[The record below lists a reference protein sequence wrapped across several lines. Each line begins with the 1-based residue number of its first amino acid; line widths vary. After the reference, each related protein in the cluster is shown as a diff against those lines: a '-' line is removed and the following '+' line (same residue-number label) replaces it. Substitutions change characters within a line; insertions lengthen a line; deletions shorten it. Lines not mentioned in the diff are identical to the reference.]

1 MNIKNFFEEKT
12 RVSRKKILCAI
23 GTVIVALVIF
33 QAGIFVGYHKAAYS
47 YGWGERYYK
56 TFGERGERGMR
67 GGREHS
73 FGIMDAGRMG
83 MSLSNSHGTIG
94 KIISVALPTIIIEDQ
109 DRIEKTVVLTNDT
122 LLRSFRDEIRA
133 TDLKVG
139 DSVVII
145 GAPNE
150 QAQIE
155 ARLIR
160 IMPSIPVGLIGTT
173 TAQ

>member
-12 RVSRKKILCAI
+12 KASRKKILCVI
-23 GTVIVALVIF
+23 GTVVVALVIF
-33 QAGIFVGYHKAAYS
+33 QAGIFVGFHKAAYS

-56 TFGERGERGMR
+56 TFGERGEHGRRGM
-67 GGREHS
+67 
-73 FGIMDAGRMG
+73 MDPYRMG
-83 MSLSNSHGTIG
+83 RGLSNSHGTIG
-94 KIISVALPTIIIEDQ
+94 EIISIALPTIIIEDQ
-109 DRIEKTVVLTNDT
+109 DRIEKTVVLMDDT
-122 LLRSFRDEIRA
+122 MIRSFRNELQPSELR
-133 TDLKVG
+133 VG

-160 IMPSIPVGLIGTT
+160 IMPPIPVPALVGTT

>member
-1 MNIKNFFEEKT
+1 MNIKNFFEENKN
-12 RVSRKKILCAI
+12 KKILHII
-23 GTVIVALVIF
+23 GTVVVALVIF

-47 YGWGERYYK
+47 FGWGDRYYK
-56 TFGERGERGMR
+56 TFGERGGHERVHPGM
-67 GGREHS
+67 
-73 FGIMDAGRMG
+73 MDFGRMG
-83 MSLSNSHGTIG
+83 GGLSNSHGTVG
-94 KIISVALPTIIIEDQ
+94 KIISIALPTIIVEDQ
-109 DRIEKTVVLTNDT
+109 DRIEKTVLLTNDT
-122 LLRSFRDEIRA
+122 MLRSFRDEIRA
-133 TDLKVG
+133 ADLKVG

-160 IMPSIPVGLIGTT
+160 IMPPIPAGLIGTT